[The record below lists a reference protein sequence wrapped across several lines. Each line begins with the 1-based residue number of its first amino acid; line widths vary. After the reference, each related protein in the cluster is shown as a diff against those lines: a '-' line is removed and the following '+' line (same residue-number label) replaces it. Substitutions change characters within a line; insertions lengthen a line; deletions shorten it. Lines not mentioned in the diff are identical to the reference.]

1 MKTLV
6 RTIEIPKFTKGRIQA
21 LFPGYSLIGDPYG
34 WFYPIEQ
41 TKVVVVSYGWPSL
54 IEAVKA
60 HLKGNGVE
68 EPLTLELQMADFM
81 CQHVPEWCEEI
92 SAEKEAKV
100 SAWKM
105 MKSFYRAVEATW
117 HEGQVSQEEADRRA
131 AICAVCPFN
140 TEQIVNF
147 CVGCSTRG
155 LVAKIAG
162 YIQSKQTSKDESL
175 KICSK
180 CGCDLKLKVWMQKK
194 GMENPEI
201 EWPSWCWMGLSSNTE
216 MSVG

>member
-34 WFYPIEQ
+34 WFYLIEQ
-41 TKVVVVSYGWPSL
+41 TKVVVVSYGWSSL

-60 HLKGNGVE
+60 HLKGNGIE

-92 SAEKEAKV
+92 SSEKEAKV

-131 AICAVCPFN
+131 AICAKCPKN
-140 TEQIVNF
+140 TEQSVNF
-147 CVGCSTRG
+147 CVGCFARS
-155 LVAKIAG
+155 LV
-162 YIQSKQTSKDESL
+162 SKVNDLLGSKRTAHDEKL
-175 KICSK
+175 KTCSA
-180 CGCDLKLKVWMQKK
+180 CHCQLSLKVWMAKS
-194 GMENPEI
+194 GMTDPAVQWDEN
-201 EWPSWCWMGLSSNTE
+201 CWMRE
-216 MSVG
+216 

>member
-1 MKTLV
+1 MKTIV

-21 LFPGYSLIGDPYG
+21 LFPGYLLIGDPYG

-60 HLKGNGVE
+60 HMKGNGIE

-81 CQHVPEWCEEI
+81 CQHVPEWCEAI
-92 SAEKEAKV
+92 SSEKEAKV

-131 AICAVCPFN
+131 AICAQCPKN
-140 TEQIVNF
+140 VDQQVNF
-147 CVGCSTRG
+147 CIGCYARS
-155 LVAKIAG
+155 LV
-162 YIQSKQTSKDESL
+162 SKVNDLLGSKRTSHDAQL
-175 KICSK
+175 KTCSA
-180 CGCDLKLKVWMQKK
+180 CGCDLKLKTWMAKS
-194 GMENPEI
+194 GMTDASIQWAEG
-201 EWPSWCWMGLSSNTE
+201 CWMRE
-216 MSVG
+216 

>member
-1 MKTLV
+1 MKQIL
-6 RTIEIPKFTKGRIQA
+6 RTIEIPRFTKDRIKA
-21 LFPGYSLIGDPYG
+21 ICPGYTLIGDPYG

-41 TKVVVVSYGWPSL
+41 TKVVVVSYGWVTL
-54 IEAVKA
+54 IDAVKA
-60 HLKGNGVE
+60 HMAGNGIK
-68 EPLTLELQMADFM
+68 EPLTLELLMHDFM
-81 CQHVPEWCEEI
+81 CHHVPEWCEEI
-92 SAEKEAKV
+92 SHEKEAKV

-105 MKSFYRAVEATW
+105 MKSFYKAVEATW
-117 HEGQVSQEEADRRA
+117 HEGQVPQEEAERRA
-131 AICAVCPFN
+131 AICAGCPFN
-140 TEQIVNF
+140 AEQIVNF

-155 LVAKIAG
+155 LVAKIAV

-201 EWPSWCWMGLSSNTE
+201 EWPEHCWMR
-216 MSVG
+216 

>member
-1 MKTLV
+1 MKTII

-21 LFPGYSLIGDPYG
+21 LFPNYSLIGDPYG

-60 HLKGNGVE
+60 HMKGNGIE

-81 CQHVPEWCEEI
+81 CHHVPEWCEEI
-92 SAEKEAKV
+92 SAEKEAKI

-131 AICAVCPFN
+131 AICAECPKN
-140 TEQIVNF
+140 TDKVTEFCIGCFARSLVSKVNDLL
-147 CVGCSTRG
+147 G
-155 LVAKIAG
+155 
-162 YIQSKQTSKDESL
+162 SKRTVHDEKL
-175 KICSK
+175 KT
-180 CGCDLKLKVWMQKK
+180 CGACHCQLSLKVWMAKS
-194 GMENPEI
+194 GMTDATIQWDEN
-201 EWPSWCWMGLSSNTE
+201 CWMKE
-216 MSVG
+216 